1 LIAACSPQAPAAQNL
16 PVEEGA
22 QTGLERVDMIIHSSN
37 GDHAFVLEM
46 AGTPEQQER
55 GLMFRRSLAPNEGM
69 LFPYAPPQNVSF
81 WMKNT
86 LIPLD
91 MIFVRPDGK
100 IGRIATAKPLDETP
114 VPSGGPIT
122 MVIEIR
128 GGRAAELGIR
138 EGDSVSPPP
147 LCCKP

>member
-1 LIAACSPQAPAAQNL
+1 MIAACSPQAPAQNV
-16 PVEEGA
+16 PTEESA
-22 QTGLERVDMIIHSSN
+22 QTGLARVDLIIHSAN
-37 GDHAFVLEM
+37 GDHPFVLEM
-46 AGTPEQQER
+46 AATPEQQER
-55 GLMFRRSLAPNEGM
+55 GLMFRRSLGPNEGM
-69 LFPYAPPQNVSF
+69 LFPYAPPQDVSF

-91 MIFVRPDGK
+91 IIFVRADGK
-100 IGRIATAKPLDETP
+100 IGRIATAKPLDETL
-114 VPSGGPIT
+114 VPSGGPIG
-122 MVIEIR
+122 MVIEIA